1 VADSEGR
8 FVSVLKYLGLGLGS
22 LVVVAIVGLLIAQRV
37 SDGPMMGFIQGGPF
51 KTGELV
57 ETPISDWS
65 FAANQEFQFELV
77 GPGTSRTA
85 GVVMH
90 DGVGYISCDLG
101 FLWNRLEG
109 ASTSVLR
116 LIYIFKTWHHEAEAD
131 GRAVIRVDGKRYP
144 VYLVR
149 VAEPSLVG
157 ELKTQ
162 LEVLAAGYLGTT
174 LPPPPAEP
182 PNDIWFFRVD
192 PPRDR

>member
-1 VADSEGR
+1 MRIAS
-8 FVSVLKYLGLGLGS
+8 FLKYLVLGLVGV
-22 LVVVAIVGLLIAQRV
+22 VVVAIVGLLIAQRV

-51 KTGELV
+51 KTGEIV
-57 ETPISDWS
+57 ETPVQDWS
-65 FAANQEFQFELV
+65 FAADQEFEFELV

-109 ASTSVLR
+109 SSTSVLR
-116 LIYIFKTWHHEAEAD
+116 LIYLFKTWHHDAEED
-131 GRAVIRVDGKRYP
+131 GRAVIRVGGKRYP
-144 VYLVR
+144 VYLER
-149 VAEPSLVG
+149 VTDPALVD

-162 LEVLAAGYLGTT
+162 MEALAAGYLGTGP
-174 LPPPPAEP
+174 LPPPPPEP

-192 PPRDR
+192 PPRAS

>member
-1 VADSEGR
+1 MT
-8 FVSVLKYLGLGLGS
+8 VLKYLGLGLVG
-22 LVVVAIVGLLIAQRV
+22 LVVVAIVALLIAQRV
-37 SDGPMMGFIQGGPF
+37 SDGPMMGFVQGGPF
-51 KTGELV
+51 KTGEWM
-57 ETPISDWS
+57 ETPVHDWS
-65 FAANQEFQFELV
+65 FAANREFAFELV

-101 FLWNRLEG
+101 YLWNRLEG

-116 LIYIFKTWHHEAEAD
+116 LIYLFKTWHHEAEAD
-131 GRAVIRVDGKRYP
+131 GRAVIRVDGQRYP

-149 VAEPSLVG
+149 VTDPSLVS

-162 LEVLAAGYLGTT
+162 MERLAAEYFGAGT
-174 LPPPPAEP
+174 LPPPPPEP

-192 PPRDR
+192 PPRGR

>member
-1 VADSEGR
+1 VTEGSH
-8 FVSVLKYLGLGLGS
+8 FTSAIKYLGLGLGG
-22 LVVVAIVGLLIAQRV
+22 LVVVAIVALLIAQRV
-37 SDGPMMGFIQGGPF
+37 SDGPMGFVQGGPF
-51 KTGELV
+51 KTGEWV
-57 ETPISDWS
+57 TTPIEDWS
-65 FAANQEFQFELV
+65 FAANREVAFELV
-77 GPGTSRTA
+77 KPGTSRTA

-101 FLWNRLEG
+101 FLWNRLPG

-116 LIYIFKTWHHEAEAD
+116 LIYLFKTWHHEAEAD
-131 GRAVIRVDGKRYP
+131 GHAVIRVDGKRYP

-149 VAEPSLVG
+149 VTDPTLVG
-157 ELKTQ
+157 ELKT
-162 LEVLAAGYLGTT
+162 EMEGLAAGYLGTT

>member
-1 VADSEGR
+1 
-8 FVSVLKYLGLGLGS
+8 
-22 LVVVAIVGLLIAQRV
+22 
-37 SDGPMMGFIQGGPF
+37 
-51 KTGELV
+51 LV
-57 ETPISDWS
+57 ETPVRDWS
-65 FAANQEFQFELV
+65 FAANQEFEFELV
-77 GPGTSRTA
+77 GPRTSRTA

-116 LIYIFKTWHHEAEAD
+116 LIYIFKTWHHDAEAD
-131 GRAVIRVDGKRYP
+131 GRAVIRVADKRYP

-149 VAEPSLVG
+149 VTDPNLVG
-157 ELKTQ
+157 ELRAEI
-162 LEVLAAGYLGTT
+162 EVLAAGYLGATT
-174 LPPPPAEP
+174 LPPPPPEP